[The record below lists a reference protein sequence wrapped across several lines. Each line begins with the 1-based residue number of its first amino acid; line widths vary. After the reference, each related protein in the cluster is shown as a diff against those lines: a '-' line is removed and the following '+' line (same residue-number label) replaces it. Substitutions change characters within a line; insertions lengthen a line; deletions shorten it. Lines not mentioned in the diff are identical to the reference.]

1 VGQKV
6 HPVGYRLGVI
16 YDWESRWY
24 AHGRNYAKNL
34 HADLELRKWLKRR
47 WANAGISRIEIER
60 IGNVMRFTVFTAR
73 PGVVIGKGGTE
84 IQAIRDELQTMTGSR
99 IMINIQEIKNPDS
112 EAQVVAEGVA
122 SALERRI
129 SFRRAMKQAI
139 FRAMKSGAKGIKI
152 QTAGRLGG
160 AEIARTEWYLEGQL
174 PLSTLRADINYGF
187 AEART
192 IYGVI
197 GVKVWIYKGEIMQRP
212 LVMEPEATAA
222 SAPKERR

>member
-24 AHGRNYAKNL
+24 ANGRNYAKNL
-34 HADLELRKWLKRR
+34 HADLKLRDWLKKR
-47 WANAGISRIEIER
+47 WANGGISRIEIER

-73 PGVVIGKGGTE
+73 PGVVIGKGGAE
-84 IQAIRDELQTMTGSR
+84 IQNIRDELQTMTGSR

-112 EAQVVAEGVA
+112 ESQVVAEGVA

-152 QTAGRLGG
+152 QCAGRLGG

-197 GVKVWIYKGEIMQRP
+197 GVKVWIYKGEMLERP
-212 LVMEPEATAA
+212 LVLDSEHGQAA
-222 SAPKERR
+222 KERR

>member
-1 VGQKV
+1 MGQKV

-24 AHGRNYAKNL
+24 AHGKNYAKNL
-34 HADLELRKWLKRR
+34 HADLRLRNWLKKR
-47 WANAGISRIEIER
+47 WSNAGISKIEIER
-60 IGNVMRFTVFTAR
+60 IGNVMRFTVHTAR

-84 IQAIRDELQTMTGSR
+84 IQAIRDELQAMTGSR
-99 IMINIQEIKNPDS
+99 IMINIQEIKNPDAS
-112 EAQVVAEGVA
+112 SQVVSEGVA

-152 QTAGRLGG
+152 QCAGRLGG

-174 PLSTLRADINYGF
+174 PLSTLRADIDYGF
-187 AEART
+187 AEANT

-197 GVKVWIYKGEIMQRP
+197 GVKVWIYKGEVMERP
-212 LVMEPEATAA
+212 LVMETEQAN
-222 SAPKERR
+222 APKDRR

>member
-1 VGQKV
+1 MGQKV

-24 AHGRNYAKNL
+24 ANGRNYAKNL
-34 HADLELRKWLKRR
+34 HADLKLRDWLKKR
-47 WANAGISRIEIER
+47 WANGGISRIEIER

-73 PGVVIGKGGTE
+73 PGVVIGKGGAE
-84 IQAIRDELQTMTGSR
+84 IQNIRDELQTMTGSR
-99 IMINIQEIKNPDS
+99 IMINIQEIKSPDS
-112 EAQVVAEGVA
+112 ESQVVAEGVA

-152 QTAGRLGG
+152 QCAGRLGG

-197 GVKVWIYKGEIMQRP
+197 GVKVWIYKGEMLERP
-212 LVMEPEATAA
+212 LVLDSEHGQAA
-222 SAPKERR
+222 KERR